1 MTKKLEYRLLLT
13 RSELQD
19 LKIILEECKREGW
32 RYGRKDYWDKHL
44 NDMLWQVTNCL
55 KAANIEEGKV

>member
-1 MTKKLEYRLLLT
+1 MIEYRLLLT

-32 RYGRKDYWDKHL
+32 HYGRKDYWDKHL
-44 NDMLWQVTNCL
+44 SSIIWQVTMCL
-55 KAANIEEGKV
+55 QAANIKEGKV

>member
-1 MTKKLEYRLLLT
+1 MTKALEYRLLLT

-19 LKIILEECKREGW
+19 LNIILEECKREGW

-44 NDMLWQVTNCL
+44 NSMIWKTTNVIQQ
-55 KAANIEEGKV
+55 ANIEEGKV

>member
-1 MTKKLEYRLLLT
+1 MTKTLEYRLLLT

-19 LKIILEECKREGW
+19 LNIILEECKREGW

-44 NDMLWQVTNCL
+44 NSMIWQATNAL
-55 KAANIEEGKV
+55 QQANIEERKV

>member
-1 MTKKLEYRLLLT
+1 MTKNLYRVLLT

-32 RYGRKDYWDKHL
+32 HYGRKDYWDKHL
-44 NDMLWQVTNCL
+44 NSMLWEVTNCFQQ
-55 KAANIEEGKV
+55 ANVEEGKV